1 MENNSQIKQKLFEAC
16 ITAQEKIIFNAKE
29 VIEEAS
35 ESANEN
41 TDNEE
46 EAFDAYREQLQQ
58 RKDMYTTQLLTARN
72 DLDYLKAINLNKKDL
87 IEEGAI
93 VKTNLQNFFIII
105 SLGKISI
112 DDQQFFAISS
122 SAPIYSVMDGLKSG
136 ESFHFRD
143 RDYKILEIF

>member
-1 MENNSQIKQKLFEAC
+1 MENNSQIKEKLFEAC
-16 ITAQEKIIFNAKE
+16 IAAQEKIIFNAKE

-112 DDQQFFAISS
+112 EDQQFFAISS

>member
-1 MENNSQIKQKLFEAC
+1 MENKSQLKHKLSEAC
-16 ITAQEKIIFNAKE
+16 IAAQEKIIFNAKE

-72 DLDYLKAINLNKKDL
+72 DLDYLRGINMGKKEK

-93 VKTNLQNFFIII
+93 VKTNLQTFFIII
-105 SLGKISI
+105 SLGKII
-112 DDQQFFAISS
+112 VEEQQFFAIST
-122 SAPIYSVMDGLKSG
+122 SAPIYSVMDGLKAG
-136 ESFHFRD
+136 DSFHFRD
-143 RDYKILEIF
+143 RDYKILEIY